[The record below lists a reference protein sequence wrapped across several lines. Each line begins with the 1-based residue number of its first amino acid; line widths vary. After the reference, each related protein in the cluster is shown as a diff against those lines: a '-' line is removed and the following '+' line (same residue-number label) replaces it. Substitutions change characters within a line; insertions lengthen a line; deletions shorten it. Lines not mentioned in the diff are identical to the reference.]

1 MTDLAQT
8 LSSIPFLAGLDSA
21 ELVALGRLM
30 SERHIARGT
39 HLFRTGD
46 PGDTLILVRRG
57 RLAVSLVNR
66 QGQEL
71 KVDEV
76 GEGAVVGEMAIL
88 TGRPRSADIVAITDC
103 VVYTLSKHGFLSLV
117 RRNPA
122 IAGNMLR
129 ELALRVEQANSRL
142 ANLAFI
148 EVYRRLAAAL
158 AERIARAAAEG
169 RGLGV
174 DDVPS
179 TAELAALV
187 GTTPEVTRKALA
199 RLEEDGFIVRQD
211 GELRLRAPLPAT
223 ST

>member
-1 MTDLAQT
+1 M
-8 LSSIPFLAGLDSA
+8 
-21 ELVALGRLM
+21 
-30 SERHIARGT
+30 
-39 HLFRTGD
+39 
-46 PGDTLILVRRG
+46 
-57 RLAVSLVNR
+57 
-66 QGQEL
+66 
-71 KVDEV
+71 
-76 GEGAVVGEMAIL
+76 
-88 TGRPRSADIVAITDC
+88 AITDC

-129 ELALRVEQANSRL
+129 ELVLRVEHANSQL
-142 ANLAFI
+142 ASLAFI
-148 EVYRRLAAAL
+148 EVYRRLTAAL
-158 AERIARAAAEG
+158 AERITRAAEG

-223 ST
+223 PT

>member
-1 MTDLAQT
+1 M
-8 LSSIPFLAGLDSA
+8 
-21 ELVALGRLM
+21 
-30 SERHIARGT
+30 
-39 HLFRTGD
+39 
-46 PGDTLILVRRG
+46 
-57 RLAVSLVNR
+57 
-66 QGQEL
+66 
-71 KVDEV
+71 
-76 GEGAVVGEMAIL
+76 
-88 TGRPRSADIVAITDC
+88 AITDC

-129 ELALRVEQANSRL
+129 ELVLRVEHANSQL
-142 ANLAFI
+142 ASLAFI
-148 EVYRRLAAAL
+148 EVYRRLTAAL
-158 AERIARAAAEG
+158 AERITRAAAEG

-223 ST
+223 PT